1 MMKKVN
7 LIFILLVFCAL
18 RIMSQ
23 DNSTEKQFK
32 WDINSSVGFVASGP
46 VKDIL
51 SNMQGLYQPVPD
63 IKNNVAYMFEL
74 DRKISNNRTFEI
86 CVDKMSIGL
95 KFPDDKNSF
104 NMLGI
109 SPVIMYN
116 VKDQFFIGGGPTYYQ
131 LRLNHN
137 GEVESPDNKFGI
149 LLKTSFKYPESTRI
163 FARLDVQ
170 YNYMANLKTITLAYD
185 NLAVYNGWDINMSY
199 LYLGIGIGFRF

>member
-1 MMKKVN
+1 MKKVN
-7 LIFILLVFCAL
+7 LIFILLVFYTL

-74 DRKISNNRTFEI
+74 DRTISNNRTLEI

-104 NMLGI
+104 SMLGI

-116 VKDQFFIGGGPTYYQ
+116 FKDQFFIGGGPTYYQ

-163 FARLDVQ
+163 FARLDIQ
-170 YNYMANLKTITLAYD
+170 YNYMSNLKTIALAYD
-185 NLAVYNGWDINMSY
+185 KLAVYNVWDLNMSY